1 MPIGSGPF
9 EPETGA
15 EEPPAGRVEP
25 VVGLSC
31 SGVNALLACLLFE
44 EGVAVDPLL
53 LLGVGALLG
62 ALGVGIDR
70 PFRTARHGLGLRRRQ
85 VAASAAPPAA
95 NARDTRSGGSLPCRP
110 MPRTKPFQTFLS
122 HRAKA
127 LSPPSSWAR
136 TVVDAPAA
144 SKTSADRTE
153 PDAMLEIVAAERC
166 HHRPL
171 DTTTLTCQAISPSP
185 QTSAL
190 CPRSGHFCG
199 AVSPPGIIQQTDH
212 PGNDGRI
219 GQIEHVP
226 FEAEACG
233 SQVQQDEIRHR
244 AVGDAVDGV
253 ADRPAHDQADRQRP

>member
-1 MPIGSGPF
+1 
-9 EPETGA
+9 
-15 EEPPAGRVEP
+15 
-25 VVGLSC
+25 
-31 SGVNALLACLLFE
+31 
-44 EGVAVDPLL
+44 
-53 LLGVGALLG
+53 
-62 ALGVGIDR
+62 
-70 PFRTARHGLGLRRRQ
+70 
-85 VAASAAPPAA
+85 
-95 NARDTRSGGSLPCRP
+95 
-110 MPRTKPFQTFLS
+110 MPRIKPFQTFLS

-127 LSPPSSWAR
+127 LSPSSSWAR

-144 SKTSADRTE
+144 SKTMPTAAE

-190 CPRSGHFCG
+190 CPGSGHFCG
-199 AVSPPGIIQQTDH
+199 AVPHQEFIQQSDH

-219 GQIEHVP
+219 GQVEHVP

-244 AVGDAVDGV
+244 AVGHAGRWRCRPPPRRSGRATRPSAANWPAPARSRAVRRRWPSGP
-253 ADRPAHDQADRQRP
+253 AAPIGRAGRPAGTGRS